1 MCEERASLG
10 SRNENQV
17 FMFQVQEG
25 HSRFDFFAQTRDRR
39 DIVGGQMSRDDEG
52 SGGHKGV
59 ATQKVFFSKSQGSEG
74 AAATIKGQGSK
85 HL

>member
-59 ATQKVFFSKSQGSEG
+59 ATQKVFFFEKSRQRRCGGHHQRARE
-74 AAATIKGQGSK
+74 
-85 HL
+85 